1 MVTPYVQNPRVPFN
15 AAVLIVSGTALVLAP
30 ALLLLLLP
38 PEATPVPVLVPDMGW
53 LLPSVS
59 EA

>member
-1 MVTPYVQNPRVPFN
+1 MVTPYVQNPRVPFK
-15 AAVLIVSGTALVLAP
+15 AAVLTVSGTALVLAP
-30 ALLLLLLP
+30 ALLLLLP
-38 PEATPVPVLVPDMGW
+38 PEAAPVPVLVPDMGW